1 MIDTA
6 DMTVYFVVFSALN
19 LAISLSQFYK
29 VQTLKGFY
37 QVIPFALIL
46 VIRISIWKSRESCVK
61 WMGYL
66 FVVALAIQLT
76 HIVFSTPVEFADTTT
91 ETLELQ

>member
-1 MIDTA
+1 MVDTA

-37 QVIPFALIL
+37 QVVPFALIL
-46 VIRISIWKSRESCVK
+46 VIRISIWKSRE
-61 WMGYL
+61 
-66 FVVALAIQLT
+66 
-76 HIVFSTPVEFADTTT
+76 
-91 ETLELQ
+91 